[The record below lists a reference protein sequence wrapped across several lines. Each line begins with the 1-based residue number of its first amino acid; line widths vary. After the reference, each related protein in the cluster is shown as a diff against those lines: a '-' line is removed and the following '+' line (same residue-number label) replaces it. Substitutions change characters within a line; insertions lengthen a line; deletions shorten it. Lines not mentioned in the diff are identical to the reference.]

1 MIRTLFKERKG
12 CVFHIEYIALNSHFS
27 IQFDTKLL
35 TMKKLAL
42 IVPNFMVFS
51 GALWLFKQEFRL
63 NRSWYS
69 YSIGMFRN
77 PAFIQRYVTKRTGQK
92 IQHWIPWKRSWTSQI
107 LAKSC
112 AGNCQIKINSEV
124 DPTTFQEILQFH
136 RKRLYVQV
144 YGLAQNSLQIWPR
157 TLQVCFIFIKF
168 IYSEKT
174 TIIWKKN
181 PIIFDV
187 MSN

>member
-1 MIRTLFKERKG
+1 M
-12 CVFHIEYIALNSHFS
+12 V
-27 IQFDTKLL
+27 
-35 TMKKLAL
+35 L
-42 IVPNFMVFS
+42 IVFIILFS

-77 PAFIQRYVTKRTGQK
+77 QAFVQRYATKRIGQK
-92 IQHWIPWKRSWTSQI
+92 IQHWISWKRSWTSQVF
-107 LAKSC
+107 AKSC

-124 DPTTFQEILQFH
+124 DPTTFQEILQFY

-168 IYSEKT
+168 RYSEKAT
-174 TIIWKKN
+174 LFEKDLT
-181 PIIFDV
+181 IIFDIT
-187 MSN
+187 

>member
-1 MIRTLFKERKG
+1 M
-12 CVFHIEYIALNSHFS
+12 V
-27 IQFDTKLL
+27 
-35 TMKKLAL
+35 L
-42 IVPNFMVFS
+42 IVSIILFS

-63 NRSWYS
+63 DRSWYS

-77 PAFIQRYVTKRTGQK
+77 PAFIQRYVTKRTGQE
-92 IQHWIPWKRSWTSQI
+92 IQHWIPGKRSWTSQI

-124 DPTTFQEILQFH
+124 DPTTFQEIFQFH

-168 IYSEKT
+168 VYSKKA
-174 TIIWKKN
+174 TILWKKN
-181 PIIFDV
+181 PQNIV
-187 MSN
+187 KSNFVTFSEYVKYNFNHDFMQVWQPNVFSHAHS